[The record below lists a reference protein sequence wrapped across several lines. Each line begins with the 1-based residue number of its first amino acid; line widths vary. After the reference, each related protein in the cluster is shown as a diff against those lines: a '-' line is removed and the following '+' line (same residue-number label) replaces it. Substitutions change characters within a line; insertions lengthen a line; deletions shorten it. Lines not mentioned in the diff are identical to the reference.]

1 MTHALAD
8 VKPIRPRVTTARK
21 PATRRPAETAAQRK
35 LREASEARTRAI
47 MRRVGIVGTA
57 AVWINALWISYFHIT
72 ELMVRH
78 GQSQASAHQYPII
91 VDGLML
97 IASVA
102 IVAYPQAILPRVIF
116 LLGAFATVAGNILS
130 VNDGGIIGYMGA
142 GFTGASLICSAY
154 LLERLCMPHKPRARK
169 K

>member
-1 MTHALAD
+1 MTHALAE
-8 VKPIRPRVTTARK
+8 VKPIRPRTTTARK
-21 PATRRPAETAAQRK
+21 PTNRRPAETAAQRK
-35 LREASEARTRAI
+35 AREAQEARTRAI

-97 IASVA
+97 ISSVA
-102 IVAYPQAILPRVIF
+102 IVAYPQATLPRIIF
-116 LLGAFATVAGNILS
+116 MMGALATVAGNVLS
-130 VNDGGIIGYMGA
+130 VNGGGFVGYTGA

-154 LLERLCMPHKPRARK
+154 LLERLCMPHKPKTRK
-169 K
+169 R